1 MVRKKAVRKTT
12 PAQKRRTEAGG
23 RSHGY
28 VYITYIHSTQAF
40 SVALEDNG
48 LTGVDGL
55 LIVRDN
61 TNHKNKAVALVDVL
75 LGGFS
80 ARSRG
85 GGRHGPRGEERFGV
99 LLLLQHSSLTYGV
112 FIWPNVRGQQGE
124 LYMIACK
131 TACITR
137 PSSSRHVRCLAG
149 EQQ

>member
-1 MVRKKAVRKTT
+1 M
-12 PAQKRRTEAGG
+12 
-23 RSHGY
+23 
-28 VYITYIHSTQAF
+28 YITYIHSTQAF

-85 GGRHGPRGEERFGV
+85 GAGTAREER
-99 LLLLQHSSLTYGV
+99 SDS
-112 FIWPNVRGQQGE
+112 E
-124 LYMIACK
+124 
-131 TACITR
+131 
-137 PSSSRHVRCLAG
+137 SSSFFNTAA
-149 EQQ
+149 